1 MADLKTQVMPLFP
14 LQRVL
19 FPTVSLPLQ
28 IFEQRYLN
36 LVKAASSSDQAFAV
50 VPILA
55 GREVG
60 ATPEIH
66 HWGTAVRICDWSQL
80 PNGLLGIV
88 VRGEQRVRIE
98 RSWTQDDGLATADVV
113 LQSADR
119 ECPVAKCDADL
130 ADLLM
135 SLAARTG
142 LSQWY
147 IDEGLTDVSLAWR
160 LADLLPVERAAKLDL
175 LAEND
180 PALRLSRVRGWV
192 VALSQ
197 R

>member
-1 MADLKTQVMPLFP
+1 MQEMPLFP

-19 FPTVSLPLQ
+19 FPTVALPMQ

-36 LVKAASSSDQAFAV
+36 LVKASLSGDQAFAV
-50 VPILA
+50 VPILE

-60 ATPEIH
+60 ATPQIH

-88 VRGEQRVRIE
+88 VRGVQRVRIE
-98 RSWTQDDGLATADVV
+98 RSWAQDDGLASADVV
-113 LQSADR
+113 LQPADHER
-119 ECPVAKCDADL
+119 PMNECDADL
-130 ADLLM
+130 GELLKSFATQM
-135 SLAARTG
+135 G

-160 LADLLPVERAAKLDL
+160 LADLLPVDRAAKLDL
-175 LAEND
+175 LAEDD
-180 PALRLSRVRGWV
+180 PAIRLSRVRAWV
-192 VALSQ
+192 LALSQ

>member
-1 MADLKTQVMPLFP
+1 MGDQPVQVMPLFP

-19 FPTVSLPLQ
+19 FPTVALPMQ

-36 LVKAASSSDQAFAV
+36 LVKASLSGDQAFAV

-66 HWGTAVRICDWSQL
+66 HRGTAVRICDWSQL
-80 PNGLLGIV
+80 PNGLLGV
-88 VRGEQRVRIE
+88 VVSGTQRVRIE
-98 RSWTQDDGLATADVV
+98 RHWVEGDGLVSADVV
-113 LQSADR
+113 LQPADQ
-119 ECPVAKCDADL
+119 EHPVDERHGDL
-130 ADLLM
+130 VELLR
-135 SLAARTG
+135 SLAAHMGVSR
-142 LSQWY
+142 WY
-147 IDEGLTDVSLAWR
+147 PDAGLTDISLAWR
-160 LADLLPVERAAKLDL
+160 LADLLPLDRAAKLDL
-175 LAEND
+175 LAEDD
-180 PALRLSRVRGWV
+180 PALRLSRVRAWV

>member
-1 MADLKTQVMPLFP
+1 MTDQPMQVMPLFP
-14 LQRVL
+14 LQRIL

-36 LVKAASSSDQAFAV
+36 LVKASSSGDQAFAV
-50 VPILA
+50 VPIVA

-88 VRGEQRVRIE
+88 VKGEQRVRID
-98 RSWTQDDGLATADVV
+98 RSWTQDDGLARADVV
-113 LQSADR
+113 LQPADR
-119 ECPVAKCDADL
+119 ERPVDECDADL
-130 ADLLM
+130 GDLLM
-135 SLAARTG
+135 SLATQTG

-147 IDEGLTDVSLAWR
+147 IEEGLTNVSLAWR
-160 LADLLPVERAAKLDL
+160 LADLLPVERTAKLDL
-175 LAEND
+175 LAEDD
-180 PALRLSRVRGWV
+180 PAIRISRVRAWV

>member
-1 MADLKTQVMPLFP
+1 MTEQPTQDMPLFP

-28 IFEQRYLN
+28 IFEQRYLD
-36 LVKAASSSDQAFAV
+36 LVKASSSRDQAFAV

-60 ATPEIH
+60 ATPEVH

-98 RSWTQDDGLATADVV
+98 RSWTQEDGLARANVV
-113 LQSADR
+113 LQPADR
-119 ECPVAKCDADL
+119 ERPVDERDADL
-130 ADLLM
+130 GDLLN
-135 SLAARTG
+135 SFATQTG

-147 IDEGLTDVSLAWR
+147 IDGGLTNVSLAWR

-175 LAEND
+175 LAEDD
-180 PALRLSRVRGWV
+180 PEIRLSRVRAWV